1 MKNQNIIDKPL
12 LMPETLK
19 NELFFG
25 LFGVKMAGLENANF
39 CLNPSRYQFQC
50 FLMMCGGGKDASIE
64 GWMPSVA
71 VGVAEICALLLCR

>member
-1 MKNQNIIDKPL
+1 MS
-12 LMPETLK
+12 
-19 NELFFG
+19 FFG

-39 CLNPSRYQFQC
+39 CLNLSRYQFQC

-64 GWMPSVA
+64 GWMASVA